1 MITRVLLFH
10 NLGLLISKTWVS
22 KESHLL
28 LWAGLKAAH
37 EKIISDTYNCLN
49 YCEIFIVYEHT
60 PFTNVASGHIIQFGG
75 QRLAHVPWVEDPCFK
90 R

>member
-22 KESHLL
+22 KGPHLL
-28 LWAGLKAAH
+28 LWAGSKVTH
-37 EKIISDTYNCLN
+37 GKIISGTYNCLN

-60 PFTNVASGHIIQFGG
+60 PFTNVASGHIIQIGE
-75 QRLAHVPWVEDPCFK
+75 QCLAHVPQVDDPCFK